1 MPVIIAFNYN
11 FIWRWKSLSRNGYF
25 LTCLAA
31 FGTNGLWHSINSKK
45 NNAEIAKKKLNGEQ
59 FLPKTREE
67 KKKIFMEKI

>member
-31 FGTNGLWHSINSKK
+31 FGTNGLWHSIKSKK
-45 NNAEIAKKKLNGEQ
+45 DNAALAKKKLNGEE
-59 FLPKTREE
+59 LVANTKEE
-67 KKKIFMEKI
+67 RKKIIMKKI